1 MWWITVA
8 LALWLL
14 GMALGQPVRLAGCAA
29 SAALLVA
36 IGEAGDWLRRR
47 WVHAAAA
54 VGGTRGPDR
63 GEVLSLRHGPR
74 STCGQ
79 VAGVH

>member
-1 MWWITVA
+1 MWWVTVT

-47 WVHAAAA
+47 WVSRR
-54 VGGTRGPDR
+54 GGGRRDPGAGP
-63 GEVLSLRHGPR
+63 G
-74 STCGQ
+74 
-79 VAGVH
+79 